1 MNGRAYGFM
10 TAGEMSPE
18 DLVRVLGE
26 AFGVGEGGVDVAPRG
41 EVEGRNWEAP
51 VTADHHRFDRG
62 DIACV
67 LSVYAVPALPDPP
80 TDEALGRA
88 LARGLGTTVLLDWG
102 SCPSIHRVLTPGGGA
117 TFARVDDP
125 EYEDPQDENSATAGF
140 RVTATQAGVAAFP
153 RAAVRGLPEV
163 VRDVPLAP
171 GGTDP
176 RLWAWADLVCRM
188 EAGWPPVRWYG
199 IERYREDLRSRD
211 ALEGA
216 HGLRP
221 QLAELDARFR
231 AVTLPDGGEEIGADP
246 AATAWYWHRRPA
258 VLPWRVLPP
267 ADPEAADRLWEWV
280 REGAGARGGTDMA
293 GLDLGGAVLDG
304 ADFAESWFAG
314 TRLAGARL
322 VGTEFY
328 RAHLAGA
335 DLSGADA
342 TGACFVRADLDG
354 ADLRGAVLDG
364 ADLVRAELY
373 GADARGARFRGAR
386 ILGASLLDTDLRGAD
401 LSGAELR
408 ENTFD
413 VLLDDRTRV
422 AGLTGTVFGPAR
434 LEDPAGTHHPLAG
447 PDLEHWFRS
456 RGATVSVIAPLGRP
470 RPAAH
475 EEGAGVNAEGHKDR
489 TRSGC

>member
-10 TAGEMSPE
+10 TAGEVEPQE
-18 DLVRVLGE
+18 LARVLGE
-26 AFGVGEGGVDVAPRG
+26 AFGVGRAGVDVGPEG
-41 EVEGRNWEAP
+41 EVDGRNWDAP
-51 VTADHHRFDRG
+51 VTCGYERFERG

-67 LSVYAVPALPDPP
+67 LSVYAVPAVPGPP

-88 LARGLGTTVLLDWG
+88 LARGLGTAVLLDWG
-102 SCPSIHRVLTPGGGA
+102 SCPSVHRLLTPGGGA
-117 TFARVDDP
+117 TFARLEDP
-125 EYEDPQDENSATAGF
+125 KYEDPEDPRGATAGF

-171 GGTDP
+171 RGTDP
-176 RLWAWADLVCRM
+176 RLWEWADLVCRM

-199 IERYREDLRSRD
+199 IDAYRDDLRARD
-211 ALEGA
+211 ALDGA
-216 HGLRP
+216 HGLLP
-221 QLAELDARFR
+221 GLAELDARFR
-231 AVTLPDGGEEIGADP
+231 ALTVPDGGEEIGADP
-246 AATAWYWHRRPA
+246 AATPWYWHRRPA

-280 REGAGARGGTDMA
+280 REGAGADGGTDMA

-314 TRLAGARL
+314 TRLAGAGL
-322 VGTEFY
+322 VGTDFY

-335 DLSGADA
+335 DLTGADA

-354 ADLRGAVLDG
+354 ADLRGALLDG

-401 LSGAELR
+401 LGGAELR
-408 ENTFD
+408 ENAFQ
-413 VLLDDRTRV
+413 VLLDGRTRV
-422 AGLTGTVFGPAR
+422 AGLTGTVFGAAR
-434 LEDPAGTHHPLAG
+434 LEDPTGALHPLAG
-447 PDLEHWFRS
+447 ADLEHWLRS
-456 RGATVSVIAPLGRP
+456 RGATVSVIAPLGTTP
-470 RPAAH
+470 GGP
-475 EEGAGVNAEGHKDR
+475 
-489 TRSGC
+489 